1 MIRLALLRPALAGLA
16 LLSASSLT
24 AFAQTPPPAATA
36 PAAGNVPAG
45 GSVPAG
51 VRVWPS
57 EPRLKPDGTKWRIGY
72 YEGGQYKDY
81 EVILKATVR
90 GLMAIG
96 WIKPMDLPVGNNPE
110 PGGFWRWLSAHAV
123 SDYVEFPADAYYAA
137 GNFDKEK
144 RPEVRTTL
152 LDRLKSR
159 HDLDLMLALGTWA
172 GQDLSADD
180 ISTPVVVASTSDPIG
195 SKIIA
200 SETDSG
206 HDHLTAKVEPQ
217 RYARQVELFD
227 DIFHFKKLGLVYE
240 NSPEGRT
247 FAAVDDIERIARE
260 RGFEIV
266 PCFAPFNNI
275 PQAEAEAKVEAC
287 YNEISGKSDAV
298 YITVHRGLTETSFP
312 KAVAPLIAHDLPTFS
327 MAGESEV
334 RLGALMS
341 VAQSDFV
348 YVGRFHAET
357 IARIFNGA
365 KPRDL
370 PQVWQAPAKIA
381 LNLHTAEEI
390 GYDPSVDILLAS
402 DEIFGVDLMQ
412 RTQ

>member
-1 MIRLALLRPALAGLA
+1 MIRSALFGLA
-16 LLSASSLT
+16 LVAASGQI
-24 AFAQTPPPAATA
+24 AMAQTPSPTDVPPAA
-36 PAAGNVPAG
+36 
-45 GSVPAG
+45 SVQPG
-51 VRVWPS
+51 TRVWPS
-57 EPRLKPDGTKWRIGY
+57 EPRLKADGSKWRIGY

-96 WIKPMDLPVGNNPE
+96 WVKPMELPAGNNPE

-144 RPEVRTTL
+144 RPQVKGEL
-152 LDRLKSR
+152 LDRLKAR
-159 HDLDLMLALGTWA
+159 GDIDLMLALGTWA
-172 GQDLSADD
+172 GQDLSTDD

-195 SKIIA
+195 SKIIR

-247 FAAVDDIERIARE
+247 FAAVDDIERIARD

-275 PQAEAEAKVEAC
+275 PQEEAEAKVAAC
-287 YNEISGKSDAV
+287 YGEIAPKSDAV
-298 YITVHRGLTETSFP
+298 YITVHRGLTEATFP
-312 KAVAPLIAHDLPTFS
+312 GTVAPLIARDLPTFS

-365 KPRDL
+365 KPREL

-381 LNLHTAEEI
+381 LNLHTAGEI

>member
-1 MIRLALLRPALAGLA
+1 VIRSVRFRIALLALATLAGSGFGAAAQAPSAMLEA
-16 LLSASSLT
+16 VSTSAS
-24 AFAQTPPPAATA
+24 PA
-36 PAAGNVPAG
+36 NV
-45 GSVPAG
+45 
-51 VRVWPS
+51 RIWPS
-57 EPRLKPDGTKWRIGY
+57 EPRLKPDGRKWRIGY

-81 EVILKATVR
+81 EVILKSTIR

-96 WIKPMDLPVGNNPE
+96 WIKPMDLPVGNDPE
-110 PGGFWRWLSAHAV
+110 PGGFWRWLSANAT
-123 SDYVEFPADAYYAA
+123 SDFLEFPADAYYAA
-137 GNFDKEK
+137 GNFDKER
-144 RPEVRTTL
+144 RPQVKAEL
-152 LDRLKSR
+152 LDRLKTR
-159 HDLDLMLALGTWA
+159 GDIDLMLALGTWA
-172 GQDLSADD
+172 GQDLSTDE

-195 SKIIA
+195 SKIIR
-200 SETDSG
+200 SEADSG

-240 NSPEGRT
+240 NSPEGRS
-247 FAAVDDIERIARE
+247 FAAVDDIERIAQD

-266 PCFAPFNNI
+266 SCFAPFNNVA
-275 PQAEAEAKVEAC
+275 QEEAEAKVEAC
-287 YNEISGKSDAV
+287 YSEIALESDAV
-298 YITVHRGLTETSFP
+298 YLTVHRGLTGTSLP
-312 KAVAPLIAHDLPTFS
+312 KSLAPLIEHDLPTFS

-341 VAQSDFV
+341 VAQSDFI

-381 LNLHTAEEI
+381 LNLQTAEEI

-402 DEIFGVDLMQ
+402 DEIFGSGL
-412 RTQ
+412 TPPTP

>member
-1 MIRLALLRPALAGLA
+1 MIRSVRFGTALLGLGILAGSSVDA
-16 LLSASSLT
+16 ASQASTGMHEAGSIT
-24 AFAQTPPPAATA
+24 AA
-36 PAAGNVPAG
+36 PA
-45 GSVPAG
+45 SV
-51 VRVWPS
+51 RIWPS
-57 EPRLKPDGTKWRIGY
+57 EPCLKPDGRKWRIGY

-81 EVILKATVR
+81 EVILKSTVR

-110 PGGFWRWLSAHAV
+110 PGGFWRWLSTNAV
-123 SDYVEFPADAYYAA
+123 SDFVEFSSDAYYAA
-137 GNFDKEK
+137 GNFDKER
-144 RPEVRTTL
+144 RPQVRTEL
-152 LDRLKSR
+152 LDRLKTR
-159 HDLDLMLALGTWA
+159 GDIDLVLAFGTWA
-172 GQDLSADD
+172 GQDLSTDEV
-180 ISTPVVVASTSDPIG
+180 STPVVVASTSDPIG
-195 SKIIA
+195 SKIIR

-217 RYARQVELFD
+217 RYARQVELFS

-240 NSPEGRT
+240 DSPEGRS
-247 FAAVDDIERIARE
+247 FAAVDDIERIAKD

-266 PCFAPFNNI
+266 SCFAPFNNI
-275 PQAEAEAKVEAC
+275 AQEEAEAKLEAC
-287 YNEISGKSDAV
+287 YAEIATRSDAV
-298 YITVHRGLTETSFP
+298 YLTVHRGLTGTSLP
-312 KAVAPLIAHDLPTFS
+312 KSLAPLIEHDLPTFS

-341 VAQSDFV
+341 VAQSDFI

-381 LNLHTAEEI
+381 LNLQTAEEI

-402 DEIFGVDLMQ
+402 DEIFGSGLMP
-412 RTQ
+412 RTP

>member
-1 MIRLALLRPALAGLA
+1 MIRFARFGTALFGLGLLA
-16 LLSASSLT
+16 ASCGG
-24 AFAQTPPPAATA
+24 AQAQTPAAEPQAA
-36 PAAGNVPAG
+36 PAPQAGA
-45 GSVPAG
+45 
-51 VRVWPS
+51 RIWPS

-96 WIKPMDLPVGNNPE
+96 WIKPMDLPIGNNAE
-110 PGGFWRWLSAHAV
+110 PGGFWRWLSANAV
-123 SDYVEFPADAYYAA
+123 SDYVEFPSDAYYAA
-137 GNFDKEK
+137 GNFDKER
-144 RPEVRTTL
+144 RPQVKAEL
-152 LDRLKSR
+152 LDRLKTR
-159 HDLDLMLALGTWA
+159 GDIDLMLALGTWA
-172 GQDLSADD
+172 GQDLSTDE
-180 ISTPVVVASTSDPIG
+180 ISTAVVVASTSDPIG
-195 SKIIA
+195 SKIVK

-206 HDHLTAKVEPQ
+206 HDHLNAKVEPQ

-240 NSPEGRT
+240 NSAEGRT
-247 FAAVDDIERIARE
+247 FAAVDDIERIARD

-266 PCFAPFNNI
+266 SCFAPFNNI
-275 PQAEAEAKVEAC
+275 PQEEAEGKVEAC
-287 YNEISGKSDAV
+287 YAEIASKSDAV
-298 YITVHRGLTETSFP
+298 YITVHRGLTGTTLP
-312 KAVAPLIAHDLPTFS
+312 KSLAPLIEHDLPTFS

-341 VAQSDFV
+341 VAQSDFI

-381 LNLHTAEEI
+381 LNLRTAEEI

-402 DEIFGVDLMQ
+402 DEIFGSDLTQ
-412 RTQ
+412 RTP

>member
-1 MIRLALLRPALAGLA
+1 MIRSLRLTAIWLGLA
-16 LLSASSLT
+16 LLTSVA
-24 AFAQTPPPAATA
+24 AEAQTPAPDAAA
-36 PAAGNVPAG
+36 PAPAQ
-45 GSVPAG
+45 A
-51 VRVWPS
+51 RVFPS

-81 EVILKATVR
+81 ETILKSTVR

-96 WIKPMDLPVGNNPE
+96 WIKPTELPVGNNPE
-110 PGGFWRWLSAHAV
+110 PGGFWRWLSAHAA

-144 RPEVRTTL
+144 RPLVKAEL
-152 LDRLKSR
+152 LDRLTTR
-159 HDLDLMLALGTWA
+159 GDIDLMLALGTWA
-172 GQDLSADD
+172 GQDLSTEA

-195 SKIIA
+195 SKIIK

-206 HDHLTAKVEPQ
+206 HDHLNAKVEPQ

-266 PCFAPFNNI
+266 PCFAPFNNV

-287 YNEISGKSDAV
+287 YGEIAAKADAV
-298 YITVHRGLTETSFP
+298 YLTVHRGLTEASLP
-312 KAVAPLIAHDLPTFS
+312 KSLAPLIDRDLPTFS

-334 RLGALMS
+334 KLGALMS
-341 VAQSDFV
+341 VAQSDFL

-381 LNLHTAEEI
+381 LNLRTAGEI

-402 DEIFGVDLMQ
+402 DEIFGTDLAQ
-412 RTQ
+412 RAP